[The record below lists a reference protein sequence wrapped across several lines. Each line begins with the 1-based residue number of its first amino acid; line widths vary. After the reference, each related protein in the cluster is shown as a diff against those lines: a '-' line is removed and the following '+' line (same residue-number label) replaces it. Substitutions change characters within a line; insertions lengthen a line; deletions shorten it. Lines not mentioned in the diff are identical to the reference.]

1 MTRTLEPGQ
10 AVKPGIAL
18 AVISA
23 ATLMSQV
30 DTTIVN
36 VALPGIQRSLGFS
49 GSGLEWVVTAY
60 SLTFGGFLLLGG
72 RAGDLLGHRRVFLS
86 GILVFTVAS
95 AAGGFATAPWWLVV
109 CRALQGIG
117 GAAAV
122 PTALSL
128 IAVTFPEGPPRARA
142 LGIYSAVVT
151 AGGALGLLAGGLVGT
166 YLSWHWVM
174 WVNVPVG
181 VFVLL
186 IGRRVLAGTEG
197 VGGRL
202 DLPGAL
208 TGTLGITL
216 LVHGL
221 ITGATDHSGVSH
233 WQDGTVVAALACAVV
248 FLAAFVVIE
257 KRTRNA
263 LVPLRIFADR
273 LRSGILVVSALTTT
287 ATFGLYFFLT
297 IFMQDVWR
305 FSPFQTALVYLPLTG
320 VVVAGIRLGSWSLT
334 RSEPF
339 RLVVAG
345 LAVAAAGMCWLSWLG
360 GATADLTGLLVPA
373 LLIHAGLGFSS
384 VPMTVLA
391 LRGVAPGE
399 SGLVSGI
406 LGAAKQVG
414 GATGLAVLGTVIWA
428 TTASSTGATARQALA
443 TGVGRGIAVACGLM
457 VLALLLVVLTMRR
470 GGKAARQSGSD
481 PGRGNGIREED

>member
-1 MTRTLEPGQ
+1 MTKTLEPDR

-60 SLTFGGFLLLGG
+60 ALAFGGLLLLGG

-86 GILVFTVAS
+86 GIFVFTVAS
-95 AAGGFATAPWWLVV
+95 AAGGFATAPWWLIL

-122 PTALSL
+122 PTALAL

-142 LGIYSAVVT
+142 IGVYSAVVT
-151 AGGALGLLAGGLVGT
+151 AGGGLGLLAGGLVST

-181 VFVLL
+181 VAVVL
-186 IGRRVLAGTEG
+186 IGGRVLAETEG

-216 LVHGL
+216 LVYGL
-221 ITGATDHSGVSH
+221 ITGATDHSGVAH
-233 WQDGTVVAALACAVV
+233 WQDGTVVAALVCAVV
-248 FLAAFVVIE
+248 VLAAFVVIE
-257 KRTRNA
+257 NRTPHA

-273 LRSGILVVSALTTT
+273 VRSGVLVVSVLTTT

-297 IFMQDVWR
+297 IFLQDVWH

-320 VVVAGIRLGSWSLT
+320 AVMAGIRLGSWSLT
-334 RSEPF
+334 RTGPF
-339 RLVVAG
+339 RLIIAG
-345 LAVAAAGMCWLSWLG
+345 EAVAAAGLCWLSWLG
-360 GATADLTGLLVPA
+360 GATGDLTGLLVPA
-373 LLIHAGLGFSS
+373 LLTHVGLGFSS

-399 SGLVSGI
+399 SGLVSG
-406 LGAAKQVG
+406 LLSAAKQVG

-428 TTASSTGATARQALA
+428 TAVSSPGAIANQALA
-443 TGVGRGIAVACGLM
+443 VGVSRGIAVACGLM
-457 VLALLLVVLTMRR
+457 VLATLIAVATMRR
-470 GGKAARQSGSD
+470 GGKTARH
-481 PGRGNGIREED
+481 NGIREEE